1 MSENRVMAKQR
12 KQYRTEQKS
21 QAVGHGQKAM
31 NATQEKADGQKTGKK
46 RLKLPV
52 IVVFFVLV
60 WLWAWLWMGD
70 TMRVARENSFWSP
83 NEVLM
88 RFMDG
93 RPWEMLCRA
102 GRMLLTTYRWPV
114 LGGALMALLVAKC
127 TWLTGY
133 CLRLKG
139 WWKLLQFVP
148 ALAYLLFLTYIG
160 YDLYYEAET
169 GLIMGV
175 PFLALIVLMVLALII
190 RSFSHSHK
198 FPNPFLPDKGES
210 TKQHLAG
217 LAMAV
222 LTIALPM
229 GVSHWMRPYVRVTT
243 RMQCQMMEQDWRGMA
258 ETARKNADLSYRQIA
273 AYYAIALTQS
283 EEQASRL
290 FDIRM
295 DYDVPYIHGFNKNA
309 NDAANYY
316 VMDCDLY
323 AGLAQTAIHHAMEH
337 MTMNGPTLRSLKLLT
352 RGALLKGEWRVAE
365 KYLRVLEHVPFE
377 GDFVK
382 KYRPM
387 VGNLSMIDNDPE
399 FHHMR
404 LTEPVHDNF
413 ENLLT
418 QPTFMGYN
426 IALNEGRSIN
436 ALWNS
441 LMVHLYT
448 KTMPQFIARCQPLQ
462 GNTPPPTIA
471 EGLLL
476 MSNKYPEIMKLFP
489 GLEYNQARLLALLQE
504 TRPFMGSHE
513 TRAEHAHELFKKWKG
528 FYPYY
533 YFFGNL
539 KATKR
544 KDTNNEGTSKQG
556 VN

>member
-1 MSENRVMAKQR
+1 
-12 KQYRTEQKS
+12 
-21 QAVGHGQKAM
+21 
-31 NATQEKADGQKTGKK
+31 
-46 RLKLPV
+46 
-52 IVVFFVLV
+52 
-60 WLWAWLWMGD
+60 
-70 TMRVARENSFWSP
+70 
-83 NEVLM
+83 
-88 RFMDG
+88 
-93 RPWEMLCRA
+93 
-102 GRMLLTTYRWPV
+102 
-114 LGGALMALLVAKC
+114 
-127 TWLTGY
+127 
-133 CLRLKG
+133 
-139 WWKLLQFVP
+139 
-148 ALAYLLFLTYIG
+148 
-160 YDLYYEAET
+160 
-169 GLIMGV
+169 
-175 PFLALIVLMVLALII
+175 
-190 RSFSHSHK
+190 
-198 FPNPFLPDKGES
+198 
-210 TKQHLAG
+210 
-217 LAMAV
+217 MAV

-323 AGLAQTAIHHAMEH
+323 AGLVQTAIHHAMEH

-504 TRPFMGSHE
+504 TKPFMGSHE